1 MKYYSEQLSKFYD
14 TPEACEAA
22 EASAAL
28 EAKKSAENDAKTQ
41 LQAQQN
47 IVNEL
52 REQYNS
58 LGKQYNEAYAKMSK
72 MLSAFS
78 RKYGY
83 IPKGFNAL
91 DVFFDL
97 L

>member
-14 TPEACEAA
+14 TPEACEAAEA

-47 IVNEL
+47 IVNG
-52 REQYNS
+52 RWSRS
-58 LGKQYNEAYAKMSK
+58 LQQSWSDGW
-72 MLSAFS
+72 
-78 RKYGY
+78 G
-83 IPKGFNAL
+83 
-91 DVFFDL
+91 
-97 L
+97 